1 MYLSPIL
8 KIVFS
13 HLFPFAPLF
22 YPFQSKGYYQTHHSL
37 CPHKQWIIKPKEQRP
52 FSRSCPPARVWLR
65 PAYRT
70 LLVEL
75 LTASDTVSALWSV
88 PCRLPLSVGSPGKD
102 SRLSCRLLFWK
113 VALPADSLPLSRQGN
128 PVGELGAICPVTVC
142 IGQYQVLTFMV
153 YASFVLSLLFFLF
166 LYMSLL

>member
-8 KIVFS
+8 RIIFS

-52 FSRSCPPARVWLR
+52 FSRSYPPAPVWLR
-65 PAYRT
+65 PAYSGAACWAAHCVWHFQPCGVYPAGC
-70 LLVEL
+70 LCP
-75 LTASDTVSALWSV
+75 WV
-88 PCRLPLSVGSPGKD
+88 PLARILDWVAVCLS
-102 SRLSCRLLFWK
+102 K
-113 VALPADSLPLSRQGN
+113 VALPADSLPLSRQGS

-153 YASFVLSLLFFLF
+153 YAPLSSACC
-166 LYMSLL
+166 YCKI